1 MNLRKELGVDKMY
14 IILFL
19 AWIIFNGAVTTEIV
33 CFGVV
38 IALCVFFFLCKF
50 MDYSISKEIR
60 LMKRAGYFIWY
71 LCVLLREIGK
81 ANFGVIRIILNTKE
95 KPKPVMVSFKTDLK
109 SQMARVIL
117 ANSITLTPGTI
128 TVSLKEDVYI
138 IHCLDKRFA
147 DGIEE
152 SVFVQMLRKME
163 RIGD

>member
-1 MNLRKELGVDKMY
+1 
-14 IILFL
+14 
-19 AWIIFNGAVTTEIV
+19 
-33 CFGVV
+33 
-38 IALCVFFFLCKF
+38 
-50 MDYSISKEIR
+50 
-60 LMKRAGYFIWY
+60 MKRAGYFIWY

-163 RIGD
+163 RIGDGW